1 MCRRDHRQP
10 SPENGKPSPMSNT
23 TPRSPGPTRSRRR
36 LPPRYAVVVAPLVL
50 SIVMTCIVSA
60 VATLKSLGPVPAAL
74 TVWPSAWAM
83 SWFVAFPTLLAIQP
97 LVRRLV
103 HFIVEPARP

>member
-1 MCRRDHRQP
+1 
-10 SPENGKPSPMSNT
+10 MSNT
-23 TPRSPGPTRSRRR
+23 TPRSPGRTWSRRR
-36 LPPRYAVVVAPLVL
+36 LPARYAVIVAPLVL

-83 SWFVAFPTLLAIQP
+83 SWLVAFPTLLAIQP

-103 HFIVEPARP
+103 GLIVEPARR